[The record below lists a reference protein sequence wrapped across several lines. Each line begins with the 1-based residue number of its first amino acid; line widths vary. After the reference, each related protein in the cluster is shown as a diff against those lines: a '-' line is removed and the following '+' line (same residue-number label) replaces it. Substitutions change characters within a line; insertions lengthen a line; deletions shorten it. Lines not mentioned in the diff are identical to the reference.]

1 MEQNIYKSTLMT
13 LNLTTKLILCAL
25 AGSLAFSQPLFAQET
40 KTTTTEQSLGEGKAK
55 RKTYKGTIDSIDS
68 TAKIVTVKKETTSKT
83 FKIADDA
90 KFATSDKKDATLAD
104 LKQGD
109 LVNVRFSEEGDTA
122 VAHRIAQT
130 ATKES
135 PEKSE

>member
-1 MEQNIYKSTLMT
+1 MEQNIYNSTLMT
-13 LNLTTKLILCAL
+13 LNFTIKLILCAL

-40 KTTTTEQSLGEGKAK
+40 KAATTEQSPAEGKAK

-68 TAKIVTVKKETTSKT
+68 AAKTVTVKKATSSKT

-90 KFATSDKKDATLAD
+90 KFATADKKDATLAD
-104 LKQGD
+104 LKQGE

-122 VAHRIAQT
+122 VAHRIAET

-135 PEKSE
+135 AEKSE